1 MLWYLPIPT
10 SRQRHASGNVSPMKY
25 ILNKTENPSKD
36 ALDKIENFAKFKL
49 CKLWPDPP
57 GWPDW
62 SDKYSHRIEY
72 ERGGARTVKHV
83 KLPVSMSQWVSYIR
97 SSVQEMLAHLKM
109 LITFERRVPHRS
121 HASQNDHKSS
131 GYLSKTSAKTWCILN
146 LNTRDR
152 NYVLNTWAAVGSRPL
167 PLVAPLSRKVLKI
180 KLFFVLF
187 LTPVRTMS
195 SWFAVQ
201 W

>member
-1 MLWYLPIPT
+1 
-10 SRQRHASGNVSPMKY
+10 MKY

-109 LITFERRVPHRS
+109 LITFERRVPLRS
-121 HASQNDHKSS
+121 HPSQNDHKSS
-131 GYLSKTSAKTWCILN
+131 GYLSKTSAETFIYKMRIKVIGGEVKILKFGQNCVIWSKLN
-146 LNTRDR
+146 LVPVLTIFLKK
-152 NYVLNTWAAVGSRPL
+152 NYRYL
-167 PLVAPLSRKVLKI
+167 I
-180 KLFFVLF
+180 KKRGAKFITF
-187 LTPVRTMS
+187 
-195 SWFAVQ
+195 
-201 W
+201 